1 MKFWPQKA
9 APVAPEFPPKNN
21 RWPTILGIT
30 VAAWALL
37 GGLLIFLLQTSGAQA
52 PNP

>member
-1 MKFWPQKA
+1 MMLWQKSN
-9 APVAPEFPPKNN
+9 PVAPELPPRTR

-37 GGLLIFLLQTSGAQA
+37 GGALLFLL
-52 PNP
+52 PP